1 MTMLGSWKA
10 MVLYP
15 PSWVA
20 MAAVVLAVGALLILL
35 EPSPAL
41 SVLVIAVGIVALIAW
56 PVLLAATGTLEE
68 ISAPSRETSEV
79 SQAEIGALAVRLDGL
94 DDKRPSDQL
103 HQVRKHYDRID
114 FLLDRRRSAGD
125 LVYERYR
132 PDV

>member
-68 ISAPSRETSEV
+68 ISAPSREKL
-79 SQAEIGALAVRLDGL
+79 LA
-94 DDKRPSDQL
+94 P
-103 HQVRKHYDRID
+103 
-114 FLLDRRRSAGD
+114 
-125 LVYERYR
+125 RYFC
-132 PDV
+132 